1 MTKNKLISI
10 IMPLYN
16 HEKYV
21 KKSIFSVLRQTYK
34 YLELIIIDDGSTDK
48 SASIVKKI
56 KDKRI
61 VYIYQK
67 NKGVR
72 KLDQTLNKGLR
83 LSRGKFVTMM
93 PSDDYW
99 PKNRLSRQIMHFNDK
114 NICLVFGNMTLV
126 NEKNEVIKKINMSKY
141 LKDYN
146 SYSKEKKIVEYLK
159 NNYIPQPTVLI
170 RSSKLKKIGGY
181 QQKDYMYAEDYPT
194 QLHLILTGDF
204 KYINANFAFYRI
216 HNSQMTKNH
225 TEKMI
230 KTDIRFVKE
239 FYKKIPRTIKKK
251 LKIKYSELY
260 NALQKKLY
268 DGYFD
273 MGRTHL
279 FLKNRKKAN
288 NFFLKGIKYGSLY
301 VKLKSI
307 AGYICSLLKIDLEF
321 IIKKV
326 KY

>member
-1 MTKNKLISI
+1 MTKNGLISI

-21 KKSIFSVLRQTYK
+21 KKSILSVLRQTYK
-34 YLELIIIDDGSTDK
+34 HLELIIIDDGSTDK

-99 PKNRLSRQIMHFNDK
+99 PKNRLSRQIMHFDDK

-126 NEKNEVIKKINMSKY
+126 NEKNEILKKINMSKY

-146 SYSKEKKIVEYLK
+146 SYSRERKIIEYLK
-159 NNYIPQPTVLI
+159 NNYIPQPTILI

-204 KYINANFAFYRI
+204 KYINENFAFYRI

-230 KTDIRFVKE
+230 KTDIRF
-239 FYKKIPRTIKKK
+239 IK
-251 LKIKYSELY
+251 
-260 NALQKKLY
+260 
-268 DGYFD
+268 
-273 MGRTHL
+273 
-279 FLKNRKKAN
+279 
-288 NFFLKGIKYGSLY
+288 
-301 VKLKSI
+301 
-307 AGYICSLLKIDLEF
+307 
-321 IIKKV
+321 
-326 KY
+326 